1 MDVACGVAHLH
12 HPEPF
17 TIIHHDLKSPNVLLN
32 KTCTLSKIADVGL
45 ARVLRE
51 DDHFSKMSMRG
62 TWTWM
67 APELMLGEMPIGT
80 PCDIFSFG
88 VVRAMESMGS
98 LLPEVITLISCR
110 GHAAA

>member
-1 MDVACGVAHLH
+1 M
-12 HPEPF
+12 
-17 TIIHHDLKSPNVLLN
+17 
-32 KTCTLSKIADVGL
+32 TLPKLEDVGL

-67 APELMLGEMPIGT
+67 APELMLGNMPIST

-88 VVRAMESMGS
+88 VVRAEVQMYGS
-98 LLPEVITLISCR
+98 LLLEVIAPVSCTNR